1 MTLEYLLTLLMSGL
15 VTGSVYTVTALGLT
29 MVYGILNLMNFA
41 HGEVFMVG
49 AYFGYFLFAVFGV
62 SYPVAILGA
71 VVGAVATGIRI
82 EAIAFRPLR
91 NAPQLS
97 PLIASLGVSIFLQNL
112 ALLLWSPT
120 PRMFYTPFV
129 DQVVR
134 IFVISMSM
142 QRVIVFVVCV
152 LLIVAL
158 YFVVQTTAIGKAM
171 RAVALDAEAAAL
183 MGIDS
188 RKVVIAT
195 FAIGAALAGVAGA
208 LVGPILIL
216 SPFMGIPI
224 ILKAF
229 AVVIMGG
236 FGSIQGTVLAG
247 FILGLTESFGVLV
260 IPTAYIDTI
269 AFVLLIGTLLV
280 RPTGLFAE
288 RLEEN
293 V

>member
-1 MTLEYLLTLLMSGL
+1 MTEYLLTLLMSGL

-41 HGEVFMVG
+41 HGETYMAG
-49 AYFGYFLFAVFGV
+49 AYFGYFLLAIFGV
-62 SYPVAILGA
+62 SYPIAVLGAILGA
-71 VVGAVATGIRI
+71 ALLGVVLEMV
-82 EAIAFRPLR
+82 AFRPLR

-112 ALLLWSPT
+112 AMLLWSPT
-120 PRMFYTPFV
+120 PRMFQTPYV
-129 DQVVR
+129 DQIVQ
-134 IFVISMSM
+134 IGVISMSM
-142 QRVIVFVVCV
+142 QRVIVFIVCV
-152 LLIVAL
+152 ILIVAL
-158 YFVVQTTAIGKAM
+158 YLVVQRTSLGKSM

-188 RKVVIAT
+188 RMVILAT
-195 FAIGAALAGVAGA
+195 FAIGSALAGVAGA

-216 SPFMGIPI
+216 SPFMGVPI

-247 FILGLTESFGVLV
+247 FVLGITESFGVLV

-269 AFVLLIGTLLV
+269 AFVLLIATLLV
-280 RPTGLFAE
+280 CPTGLFAE
-288 RLEEN
+288 RVEEN

>member
-1 MTLEYLLTLLMSGL
+1 MQEYLLTLLMSGL
-15 VTGSVYTVTALGLT
+15 VVGSVYTVTALGLT

-49 AYFGYFLFAVFGV
+49 AYFGYFLLAVFGV
-62 SYPVAILGA
+62 SYPVAVLGA
-71 VVGAVATGIRI
+71 IVGAVAVGLLI
-82 EAIAFRPLR
+82 EAVAFRPLR

-120 PRMFYTPFV
+120 PRMFNTPFV
-129 DQVVR
+129 DHVVR
-134 IFVISMSM
+134 VFVVTMSL

-152 LLIVAL
+152 LLIIAL
-158 YFVVQTTAIGKAM
+158 CVVVQWTAIGKAM
-171 RAVALDAEAAAL
+171 RAVALDREAAAL
-183 MGIDS
+183 VGIDEK
-188 RKVVIAT
+188 KVVVAT
-195 FAIGAALAGVAGA
+195 FAIGSGLAGVAGA
-208 LVGPILIL
+208 LVGPIIIL
-216 SPFMGIPI
+216 SPFMGIPV

-247 FILGLTESFGVLV
+247 FALGLIESFGVLI

-269 AFVLLIGTLLV
+269 AFVLLIATLLV